1 MKGGGY
7 TGRDGHQ
14 KVIWQGDLFH
24 INGGICFFELQI
36 ICTCSLYFFLD
47 ISKNGIDCLL
57 FLWEITISG

>member
-24 INGGICFFELQI
+24 INRGICFFELQI

-47 ISKNGIDCLL
+47 ISALEWYRVPSFPLGN
-57 FLWEITISG
+57 